1 MEFCENGALKDYLE
15 KYRNIR
21 RATRKRGGEP
31 PSEMPSGCPRYQ
43 DLVQLCEQ
51 IASGKLFHLIC

>member
-15 KYRNIR
+15 KFRNIR
-21 RATRKRGGEP
+21 REKRKKGGEP
-31 PSEMPSGCPRYQ
+31 PSEMPAGCPQYH

-51 IASGKLFHLIC
+51 ITSGI